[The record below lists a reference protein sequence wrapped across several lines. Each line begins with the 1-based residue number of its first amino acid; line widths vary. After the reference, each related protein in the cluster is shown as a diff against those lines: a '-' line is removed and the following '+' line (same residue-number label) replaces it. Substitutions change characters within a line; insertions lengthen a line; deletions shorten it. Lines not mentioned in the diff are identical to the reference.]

1 MDLLLASSDEHE
13 WEDWIAK
20 VLLPAAE
27 AFGFRVIRLTGPG
40 GTEPFKARLD
50 AALERCDAAIAIHP
64 AAGEPMAGCGVRS
77 RRALTRLSAKSPAIP
92 RIPWVH

>member
-27 AFGFRVIRLTGPG
+27 AFGFRVI
-40 GTEPFKARLD
+40 
-50 AALERCDAAIAIHP
+50 
-64 AAGEPMAGCGVRS
+64 GCGVRS